1 MTSLLHVHKLILFT
15 SNIDEENYSFHFID
29 TFFFSVV
36 YFEIEPSVEDTN
48 HVTDLNQS

>member
-1 MTSLLHVHKLILFT
+1 MRRITVFTSLI
-15 SNIDEENYSFHFID
+15 
-29 TFFFSVV
+29 VV